1 MKKTRFSATE
11 VKSRLHET
19 AYLNPELTILFED
32 RRGDETEA
40 EEYHEPEGIVGYLR
54 DLNHKSEVLHEP
66 VLLKGEA
73 DGIQVEAA
81 FQYTN
86 EFRENVLGFCNN
98 IYNAEGGTHLT
109 GFKTT
114 FTTVMNTYAREIG
127 VLKDKD
133 ANFTGA
139 DIRNGMTAV
148 VSIKHPAPRFEGQ
161 TKTKLDNQDAAK
173 ATGKVLGEQLVL
185 FFDRNLETL
194 KAVLPVRKRLQRSVK
209 LRSGQRPIFLQSRNI
224 PLIPME
230 SLPTVRKRIHLS
242 ARFLLWRE
250 ILQVDLQRQPATGI
264 ISHSSHQRKNPECR
278 KSHH

>member
-1 MKKTRFSATE
+1 MGYIRDMNHS
-11 VKSRLHET
+11 
-19 AYLNPELTILFED
+19 
-32 RRGDETEA
+32 TEA
-40 EEYHEPEGIVGYLR
+40 
-54 DLNHKSEVLHEP
+54 LHEP
-66 VLLKGEA
+66 VYLKGEA
-73 DGIQVEAA
+73 DGIQVEVA

-127 VLKDKD
+127 ILKDKD
-133 ANFTGA
+133 PNFTGA

-185 FFDRNLETL
+185 YFDRNLETL
-194 KAVLPVRKRLQRSVK
+194 KMILPVRKRQRRSV
-209 LRSGQRPIFLQSRNI
+209 RQRNVPKRIFLQNRNI
-224 PLIPME
+224 HLIPME
-230 SLPTVRKRIHLS
+230 NLPTARKRIRHSVRSLS
-242 ARFLLWRE
+242 
-250 ILQVDLQRQPATGI
+250 
-264 ISHSSHQRKNPECR
+264 
-278 KSHH
+278 